1 MASHFSRPRTC
12 AIPIIDPSGQLVSVD
27 SVNGVSRTSPPSHS
41 HPRTQTNGVPS
52 TASSNSPRQ
61 DVPVQ
66 TYSAGYTAPALSSRV
81 QNTPAGFQGQQLNYL
96 ERRREAF
103 SVDESHHF
111 SLNSQL
117 PAWPSQRSIY
127 NGTNQPAGRSTTWKP
142 DVYAR
147 SYVPAYLIAIN
158 RSPAVDRYSTQLKS
172 IDFASYVAR
181 FSGTSFLEPLP
192 VENLPTLKSV
202 PVSISR
208 HTRNLSP
215 SSYLYYFDECLLL
228 EGMNYSQELSGRSLY
243 NVILTLTDARQNLYS
258 LHVPGLKDGAP
269 KVGLGDTVLV
279 RQIVPFPQLAQQG
292 AEWLSHNK
300 TNLTGSIAPGFSGH
314 QLHAVVWGISMAKE
328 TIIIRIDHLLPTSR
342 LCNIQFTVQPDL
354 FVPLWRAVVDVTDGR
369 LWEHEDVKA
378 EVAGSI
384 ENKRNWLRH
393 MLFPEPSDG
402 VLQTMLP
409 KGAFEHNWADKDLN
423 YQQMKAVD
431 SIITRNYGT
440 IPFLISGVPGSGKTK
455 TVVECTLQLLHQNDK
470 IKPHILLCAPSNPA
484 ADTLAMRLAKHLQP
498 HEMFRLNGWS
508 RTFAEVPDQLLPY
521 THSENDLFS
530 MPEFKTMMSYKVV
543 VTTCMDAHILVRA
556 RLSNQDL
563 MKLGFEMFS
572 SISPGI
578 KPNPRDMLHWTAL
591 IVDEAAQATEPMVCI
606 PLSVVATPL
615 CVKENVDSSNTKSS
629 LPLFIMAGDEHQLGP
644 RVSNTNTAFS
654 VSLFERLFSLPIYA
668 DHPLSRRNAGPYKK
682 LTQEMLPIPR
692 PAFTNLTRN
701 YRSHTSILA
710 MPSVLF
716 YSDTLIPSA
725 TPAHPDGPVPSW
737 PVWKA
742 PHRWPI
748 LFTCNTSPD
757 DVEEILHSPA
767 GSGLFNQGEAL
778 KALHFVQ
785 SLLDHSNSLSYPSNA
800 ATLTLT
806 TTPMRPITQQEIAV
820 ITPFLTQ
827 VTHLRRLFRDHNLH
841 SVNIGPVEA
850 FQGLESR
857 FLIICTTR
865 TRAEMRFIQQDQSFG
880 LGLVGER
887 RRFNMAMTR
896 AKEGLIVIGNPDV
909 LVGVSKDESW
919 RAFLSFCARNGCWDV
934 DESSEDAGMKMWAW
948 ADRLAGH
955 RRPGRGNVNGYG
967 NRGGSGSGS
976 GNENGNGNGSG
987 NGNGNG
993 NGVAAHAE
1001 NYEEEDD
1008 IRLQGYVSR
1017 LERGLLYAQS
1027 AKEGYDGVSGPVD
1040 GENSGDATGRHYL
1053 KGGRCG
1059 QEKGKG
1065 YLGKEWNTVD
1075 DYDAAMW
1082 TAGIAAEEVLRGSL
1096 DD

>member
-12 AIPIIDPSGQLVSVD
+12 AIPIIDPSGQPVSVD
-27 SVNGVSRTSPPSHS
+27 GVNGATSTNPPSQS
-41 HPRTQTNGVPS
+41 QSRIQTNGGQS
-52 TASSNSPRQ
+52 ASSNSPRQ

-66 TYSAGYTAPALSSRV
+66 TYSASYTAPALNSRV
-81 QNTPAGFQGQQLNYL
+81 QNPLVGLQGHQLNYL

-103 SVDESHHF
+103 SVESYQF
-111 SLNSQL
+111 SHSPQL
-117 PAWPSQRSIY
+117 PAWPTHRSMY
-127 NGTNQPAGRSTTWKP
+127 DGTNQPAGRGTTWKP

-158 RSPAVDRYSTQLKS
+158 RSPAVDRYSTLLKT
-172 IDFASYVAR
+172 IDFAAYVAR

-208 HTRNLSP
+208 HTKNLSP

-228 EGMNYSQELSGRSLY
+228 EGMNYSQELAGRSLY

-269 KVGLGDTVLV
+269 KVGLGDTILV
-279 RQIVPFPQLAQQG
+279 RQIVPFAQLAQQG

-300 TNLTGSIAPGFSGH
+300 TNLTGSVAPGFSGH
-314 QLHAVVWGISMAKE
+314 QLHAVVWGISMVKE
-328 TIIIRIDHLLPTSR
+328 TIIIRIDHLLPASR
-342 LCNIQFTVQPDL
+342 FCNIQFTVQPDL

-369 LWEHEDVKA
+369 PWEHEDVK
-378 EVAGSI
+378 EDVAGSI
-384 ENKRNWLRH
+384 GNKQNWLRH
-393 MLFPEPSDG
+393 MLFPEPGDAA
-402 VLQTMLP
+402 LQTTLP
-409 KGAFEHNWADKDLN
+409 KGSFDHNWVDKDLN
-423 YQQMKAVD
+423 YEQMKAVD
-431 SIITRNYGT
+431 SIITRNFGT
-440 IPFLISGVPGSGKTK
+440 VPFLISGVPGSGKTK
-455 TVVECTLQLLHQNDK
+455 TVVECTLQLLRRNEK
-470 IKPHILLCAPSNPA
+470 IKPHILLCAPSDPA
-484 ADTLAMRLAKHLQP
+484 ADTLAIRLAKHLQP

-521 THSENDLFS
+521 THTEYDLFS
-530 MPEFKTMMSYKVV
+530 MPEFKIMMNYKVI
-543 VTTCMDAHILVRA
+543 VTTCQDAHMLVRA
-556 RLSNQDL
+556 RLTNQDL
-563 MKLGFEMFS
+563 MKLGYEMLS

-578 KPNPRDMLHWTAL
+578 KPKPRDMLHWTAL
-591 IVDEAAQATEPMVCI
+591 IVDEAAQATEPMICV
-606 PLSVVATPL
+606 PLTVVATPL
-615 CVKENVDSSNTKSS
+615 CVKESVDGTNAKSS
-629 LPLFIMAGDEHQLGP
+629 LPLFVMAGDEHQLGP

-654 VSLFERLFSLPIYA
+654 VSLFERLFSRPIYA

-748 LFTCNTSPD
+748 LFACNTSPD
-757 DVEEILHSPA
+757 DVEEILHSPT

-778 KALHFVQ
+778 KALQFVQ
-785 SLLDHSNSLSYPSNA
+785 ALLDHSNSLTYPNISTTA
-800 ATLTLT
+800 T
-806 TTPMRPITQQEIAV
+806 TTTTTRNSRSLAPARPITQQEIAV

-827 VTHLRRLFRDHNLH
+827 VTQLRRLFRDHNLY

-850 FQGLESR
+850 FQGLETR

-865 TRAEMRFIQQDQSFG
+865 TRAEMRFIEQDQSFG

-919 RAFLSFCARNGCWDV
+919 RAFLSFCARNECWDV
-934 DESSEDAGMKMWAW
+934 DESSEEAKVSTRAW
-948 ADRLAGH
+948 ADKLAGH
-955 RRPGRGNVNGYG
+955 RRR
-967 NRGGSGSGS
+967 
-976 GNENGNGNGSG
+976 GNGNGTMNVNG
-987 NGNGNG
+987 NVNGNGNG
-993 NGVAAHAE
+993 NATNGE
-1001 NYEEEDD
+1001 DFEDEDD
-1008 IRLQGYVSR
+1008 IRLEGYVSR
-1017 LERGLLYAQS
+1017 LERGLLYAES
-1027 AKEGYDGVSGPVD
+1027 VEEDYDGDCGSVD
-1040 GENSGDATGRHYL
+1040 GEDSADATGNGHHRT
-1053 KGGRCG
+1053 GNRWG
-1059 QEKGKG
+1059 KGKG
-1065 YLGKEWNTVD
+1065 EGKGRLGKERNADD

>member
-1 MASHFSRPRTC
+1 MY
-12 AIPIIDPSGQLVSVD
+12 D
-27 SVNGVSRTSPPSHS
+27 
-41 HPRTQTNGVPS
+41 
-52 TASSNSPRQ
+52 
-61 DVPVQ
+61 
-66 TYSAGYTAPALSSRV
+66 
-81 QNTPAGFQGQQLNYL
+81 
-96 ERRREAF
+96 
-103 SVDESHHF
+103 
-111 SLNSQL
+111 
-117 PAWPSQRSIY
+117 
-127 NGTNQPAGRSTTWKP
+127 GTNQLAGRSTTWKP

-172 IDFASYVAR
+172 IDFAAYVAR

-208 HTRNLSP
+208 HTKNLLP

-228 EGMNYSQELSGRSLY
+228 EGMNYSQELAGHSLY
-243 NVILTLTDARQNLYS
+243 NILLTLTDARQNLYS

-314 QLHAVVWGISMAKE
+314 QHHAVVWGISVAKE
-328 TIIIRIDHLLPTSR
+328 TIIIRVDHLLPASR

-369 LWEHEDVKA
+369 PWEHEDVKA
-378 EVAGSI
+378 EMAGSI
-384 ENKRNWLRH
+384 ENKQNWLRH
-393 MLFPEPSDG
+393 MLFPEPSDAA
-402 VLQTMLP
+402 LQTTLP
-409 KGAFEHNWADKDLN
+409 KGVFEHSWVDKDLN
-423 YQQMKAVD
+423 YEQMKAVD
-431 SIITRNYGT
+431 SIITRNFGT

-455 TVVECTLQLLHQNDK
+455 TVVECTLQLLRRNDK
-470 IKPHILLCAPSNPA
+470 IQPHILLCAPSNPA
-484 ADTLAMRLAKHLQP
+484 ADTLAIRLAKHLQP

-530 MPEFKTMMSYKVV
+530 IPEFKIMMSYKVV
-543 VTTCMDAHILVRA
+543 VTTCQDAHMLVRA
-556 RLSNQDL
+556 RLTNQDL
-563 MKLGFEMFS
+563 MKLGYEMLS

-578 KPNPRDMLHWTAL
+578 RPNPQGMLHWTAL
-591 IVDEAAQATEPMVCI
+591 IVDEAAQATEPMVCV
-606 PLSVVATPL
+606 PLTVVSTPL
-615 CVKENVDSSNTKSS
+615 RVKESVDLTNARST

-742 PHRWPI
+742 PHRWPM
-748 LFTCNTSPD
+748 LFACNTSPD

-778 KALHFVQ
+778 KALQFVQ
-785 SLLDHSNSLSYPSNA
+785 SLLDHSNSLTYPSNA
-800 ATLTLT
+800 TTAGTPTT
-806 TTPMRPITQQEIAV
+806 STTPMRPISQQEIAV

-827 VTHLRRLFRDHNLH
+827 VVHLRRLFRDHNLH

-850 FQGLESR
+850 FQGLETR

-865 TRAEMRFIQQDQSFG
+865 TRAEMRFIEQDQSFG

-896 AKEGLIVIGNPDV
+896 AKEGLIVIGSPDV

-919 RAFLSFCARNGCWDV
+919 RAFLSFCARNECWDV
-934 DESSEDAGMKMWAW
+934 DESSDEARESMWAW
-948 ADRLAGH
+948 ADKLAGH
-955 RRPGRGNVNGYG
+955 RRRGRGNINVNGLV
-967 NRGGSGSGS
+967 
-976 GNENGNGNGSG
+976 NGIG

-993 NGVAAHAE
+993 NAGNVE
-1001 NYEEEDD
+1001 DFEDQDD
-1008 IRLQGYVSR
+1008 IRLDGYVSR

-1027 AKEGYDGVSGPVD
+1027 AGEDCDGDYGSVD
-1040 GENSGDATGRHYL
+1040 GEDPTDGTGSHHR
-1053 KGGRCG
+1053 KGS
-1059 QEKGKG
+1059 QWDKGKRKG
-1065 YLGKEWNTVD
+1065 RLGKEWSTAD
-1075 DYDAAMW
+1075 DYDSAMW

>member
-1 MASHFSRPRTC
+1 MY
-12 AIPIIDPSGQLVSVD
+12 D
-27 SVNGVSRTSPPSHS
+27 
-41 HPRTQTNGVPS
+41 
-52 TASSNSPRQ
+52 
-61 DVPVQ
+61 
-66 TYSAGYTAPALSSRV
+66 
-81 QNTPAGFQGQQLNYL
+81 
-96 ERRREAF
+96 
-103 SVDESHHF
+103 
-111 SLNSQL
+111 
-117 PAWPSQRSIY
+117 
-127 NGTNQPAGRSTTWKP
+127 GTNQPAGRGTTWKP

-158 RSPAVDRYSTQLKS
+158 RSPAVDRYSTLLKT
-172 IDFASYVAR
+172 IDFAAYVAR

-208 HTRNLSP
+208 HTKNLSP

-228 EGMNYSQELSGRSLY
+228 EGMNYSQELAGRSLY

-258 LHVPGLKDGAP
+258 LHVPGLKDGSP
-269 KVGLGDTVLV
+269 KVGLGDTILV
-279 RQIVPFPQLAQQG
+279 RQIVPFAQLAQQG

-300 TNLTGSIAPGFSGH
+300 TNLTGSVAPGFSGH
-314 QLHAVVWGISMAKE
+314 QLHAVVWGISMVKE
-328 TIIIRIDHLLPTSR
+328 TIIIRIDHLLPASR
-342 LCNIQFTVQPDL
+342 FCNIQFTVQPDL

-369 LWEHEDVKA
+369 PWEHEDVK
-378 EVAGSI
+378 EDVAGSI
-384 ENKRNWLRH
+384 GNKQNWLRH
-393 MLFPEPSDG
+393 MLFPEPGDAA
-402 VLQTMLP
+402 LQTTLP
-409 KGAFEHNWADKDLN
+409 KGSFEHNWVDKDLN
-423 YQQMKAVD
+423 YEQMKAVD
-431 SIITRNYGT
+431 SIITRNFGT

-455 TVVECTLQLLHQNDK
+455 TVVECTLQLLRRNEK

-484 ADTLAMRLAKHLQP
+484 ADTLAIRLAKHLQP

-521 THSENDLFS
+521 THTEYDLFS
-530 MPEFKTMMSYKVV
+530 MPEFKIMMNYKVI
-543 VTTCMDAHILVRA
+543 VTTCQDAHMLVRA
-556 RLSNQDL
+556 RLTNQDL
-563 MKLGFEMFS
+563 MKLGYEMLS

-578 KPNPRDMLHWTAL
+578 KPKPRDMLHWTAL
-591 IVDEAAQATEPMVCI
+591 IVDEAAQATEPMICV
-606 PLSVVATPL
+606 PLTVVATPL
-615 CVKENVDSSNTKSS
+615 CVKESVDGTNAKSS
-629 LPLFIMAGDEHQLGP
+629 LPLFVMAGDEHQLGP

-654 VSLFERLFSLPIYA
+654 VSLFERLFSRPIYA
-668 DHPLSRRNAGPYKK
+668 DHLLSRRNAGPYKK

-748 LFTCNTSPD
+748 LFACNTSPD
-757 DVEEILHSPA
+757 DVEEILHSPT

-778 KALHFVQ
+778 KALQFVQ
-785 SLLDHSNSLSYPSNA
+785 ALLDHSNSLTYPNIPTTA
-800 ATLTLT
+800 T
-806 TTPMRPITQQEIAV
+806 TTTTTRNSRSLAPARPITQQEIAV

-827 VTHLRRLFRDHNLH
+827 VTQLRRLFRDHNLY

-850 FQGLESR
+850 FQGLETR

-865 TRAEMRFIQQDQSFG
+865 TRAEMRFIEQDQSFG

-919 RAFLSFCARNGCWDV
+919 RAFLSFCARNECWDI
-934 DESSEDAGMKMWAW
+934 DESSEEAKVSTRAW
-948 ADRLAGH
+948 ADKLAGH
-955 RRPGRGNVNGYG
+955 RRRGNGSGTVNVNGNVNG
-967 NRGGSGSGS
+967 
-976 GNENGNGNGSG
+976 NGNVANGEDFE
-987 NGNGNG
+987 
-993 NGVAAHAE
+993 V
-1001 NYEEEDD
+1001 EDD
-1008 IRLQGYVSR
+1008 IRLEGYVSR
-1017 LERGLLYAQS
+1017 LERGLLCAES
-1027 AKEGYDGVSGPVD
+1027 VEEDYDGDCGSVD
-1040 GENSGDATGRHYL
+1040 GEDSADATGNGRHRT
-1053 KGGRCG
+1053 GSRWG
-1059 QEKGKG
+1059 KGKG
-1065 YLGKEWNTVD
+1065 KGKDRLGKERNADD

>member
-27 SVNGVSRTSPPSHS
+27 GANGAATTSPSSHS
-41 HPRTQTNGVPS
+41 HPRIQTNGSPS
-52 TASSNSPRQ
+52 TASNNSSRQ

-66 TYSAGYTAPALSSRV
+66 PYSNSYIAAALNSRS
-81 QNTPAGFQGQQLNYL
+81 QNAVVGFQGQQLNYL

-103 SVDESHHF
+103 SVDESYQF
-111 SLNSQL
+111 SHNPQL
-117 PAWPSQRSIY
+117 PAWPNHRPMGD
-127 NGTNQPAGRSTTWKP
+127 GTNQLAGRSTTWKP

-172 IDFASYVAR
+172 IDFAAYVAR

-208 HTRNLSP
+208 HTKNLSP

-228 EGMNYSQELSGRSLY
+228 EGMNYSQELAGHSLY
-243 NVILTLTDARQNLYS
+243 NVLLTLTDARQNLYS

-269 KVGLGDTVLV
+269 TVGLGDTVLV

-314 QLHAVVWGISMAKE
+314 QHHAVVWGISVAKE
-328 TIIIRIDHLLPTSR
+328 TLIIRVDHLLPASR
-342 LCNIQFTVQPDL
+342 LCNVQFTVQPDM

-369 LWEHEDVKA
+369 PWEHEDVKA

-384 ENKRNWLRH
+384 ENKQNWLRH
-393 MLFPEPSDG
+393 MLFPEPSDAA
-402 VLQTMLP
+402 LQTTLP
-409 KGAFEHNWADKDLN
+409 KGAFEHSWVDKDLN
-423 YQQMKAVD
+423 YEQMKAVD
-431 SIITRNYGT
+431 SIITRNFGT

-455 TVVECTLQLLHQNDK
+455 TVVECALQLLCRNDN

-484 ADTLAMRLAKHLQP
+484 ADTLAIRLAKHLQP

-530 MPEFKTMMSYKVV
+530 IPEFKVMMNYKVV
-543 VTTCMDAHILVRA
+543 VTTCQDAHILVRA
-556 RLSNQDL
+556 RLTNHDL
-563 MKLGFEMFS
+563 MKLGYEMLS

-578 KPNPRDMLHWTAL
+578 NPNPQDMLHWTAL
-591 IVDEAAQATEPMVCI
+591 IVDEAAQATEPMVCV
-606 PLSVVATPL
+606 PLTVVSTPL
-615 CVKENVDSSNTKSS
+615 RVKESVGVTNARST

-742 PHRWPI
+742 PHRWPM
-748 LFTCNTSPD
+748 LFACNTSPD

-778 KALHFVQ
+778 KALQFVQ
-785 SLLDHSNSLSYPSNA
+785 SLLDHSNSLTYPSNA
-800 ATLTLT
+800 TTTATPTT
-806 TTPMRPITQQEIAV
+806 STTPMHPITQQEIAV

-827 VTHLRRLFRDHNLH
+827 VAHLRRLFRDHNLH

-850 FQGLESR
+850 FQGLETR

-865 TRAEMRFIQQDQSFG
+865 TRAEMRFIEQDQSFG
-880 LGLVGER
+880 LGLVGEK

-896 AKEGLIVIGNPDV
+896 AKEGLIVIGSPDV

-919 RAFLSFCARNGCWDV
+919 RAFLSFCARNECWDV
-934 DESSEDAGMKMWAW
+934 DESSDEARESMWAW
-948 ADRLAGH
+948 ADKLAGRRRWAH
-955 RRPGRGNVNGYG
+955 RNINAYALVN
-967 NRGGSGSGS
+967 
-976 GNENGNGNGSG
+976 G

-993 NGVAAHAE
+993 NAGNGE
-1001 NYEEEDD
+1001 DLEDEDD
-1008 IRLQGYVSR
+1008 IRLEGYVSR
-1017 LERGLLYAQS
+1017 LERGLLYEQS
-1027 AKEGYDGVSGPVD
+1027 AGEDCYGDYGSID
-1040 GENSGDATGRHYL
+1040 GEDPTDSPSGHHRTGSQWGKRKR
-1053 KGGRCG
+1053 KGR
-1059 QEKGKG
+1059 
-1065 YLGKEWNTVD
+1065 LGKQWSTAD
-1075 DYDAAMW
+1075 DYDSAMW

-1096 DD
+1096 DG